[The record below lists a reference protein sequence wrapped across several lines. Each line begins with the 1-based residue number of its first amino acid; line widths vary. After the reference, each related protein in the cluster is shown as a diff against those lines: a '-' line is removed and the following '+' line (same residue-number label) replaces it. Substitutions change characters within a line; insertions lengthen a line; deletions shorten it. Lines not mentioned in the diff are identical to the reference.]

1 MLKFSHF
8 VLDPQEERLWK
19 NGTEVPLRPKPM
31 AILSY
36 LTRHPGHLVRHP
48 ELDRA
53 IWGGRVHS
61 ESLLRTHVRDLRR
74 VLGEELIETVAGRGY
89 RFAGEVQDLAAGADA
104 LAVDAPLP
112 AVVDDSGA
120 LELDELHDRLRGA
133 GVLLI
138 SARADLGLLLRMN
151 GVETPLL
158 LVPAGTAYHESAVAQ
173 GLLRRLTA
181 RSAQPSIDRSHEDE

>member
-1 MLKFSHF
+1 
-8 VLDPQEERLWK
+8 
-19 NGTEVPLRPKPM
+19 M

-36 LTRHPGHLVRHP
+36 LTRHPGRLVRHP

-104 LAVDAPLP
+104 AVDAPLP
-112 AVVDDSGA
+112 AVIDDSGA
-120 LELDELHDRLRGA
+120 LEFDELHDRLRGA

-138 SARADLGLLLRMN
+138 SARADLGFLLRMN

-158 LVPAGTAYHESAVAQ
+158 LVPVGTAYHESAVARGPVATPHGEERATTQ
-173 GLLRRLTA
+173 
-181 RSAQPSIDRSHEDE
+181 